1 MLWDLCNSDFMVI
14 WTYQIDCDGF
24 SNASWL
30 CSVSPAF
37 LKQDPRV
44 AQLALAN
51 FHQKNILTKDRTKK
65 TSWKKRAKCQQQ
77 THQLDERQRLL
88 QSPFSAE
95 LISPESSFLAVAIT
109 RTVECLHG
117 SPGRTVTNLEKNP
130 VKHGS
135 MVTCHISLAPTFIPI
150 FPRPPHC
157 PTQETKS
164 EVQWRILPV
173 QFKVIAWC
181 WLVSNGFIFK
191 ATWEICL
198 NVPLTKGCH
207 SFLTIIKDSSKQ
219 KKHNVS

>member
-24 SNASWL
+24 SHASWL
-30 CSVSPAF
+30 CSVSRAF

-44 AQLALAN
+44 AQLALEN
-51 FHQKNILTKDRTKK
+51 FHQNTTKRSKKK
-65 TSWKKRAKCQQQ
+65 TWKN
-77 THQLDERQRLL
+77 HQLDETQRVL
-88 QSPFSAE
+88 QSPFSPE

-117 SPGRTVTNLEKNP
+117 GPARMVTDLERNP
-130 VKHGS
+130 VNDGS
-135 MVTCHISLAPTFIPI
+135 MVTCHIIQTTFIPI

-157 PTQETKS
+157 PQETKS

-181 WLVSNGFIFK
+181 WPVETMV
-191 ATWEICL
+191 A
-198 NVPLTKGCH
+198 
-207 SFLTIIKDSSKQ
+207 SSRQ
-219 KKHNVS
+219 LERSV